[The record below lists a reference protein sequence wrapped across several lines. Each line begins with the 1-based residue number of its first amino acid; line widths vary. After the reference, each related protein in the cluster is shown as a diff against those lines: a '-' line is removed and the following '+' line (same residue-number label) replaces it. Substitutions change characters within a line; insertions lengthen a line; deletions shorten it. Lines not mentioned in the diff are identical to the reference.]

1 MSPSDAEHTSA
12 LTTFDVHYLRE
23 AGGVNI
29 AVPGDKWVLNT
40 NAQMDGKRGW
50 YLPVTINGFDRHQ
63 HNFDHI
69 EFQYKESQRGD
80 DAWTNLCSFYA
91 SDSLMAKANGVRE
104 LMKENANITTEFYG
118 EGWTMERAY
127 DLRAV
132 LFCRNGND
140 FLTRRAA
147 C

>member
-1 MSPSDAEHTSA
+1 MEVRAGQGFDYEGLVIGVMSPTDPEHTYA
-12 LTTFDVHYLRE
+12 LTTFDVHFLRE

-40 NAQMDGKRGW
+40 NAQKDSKRGW

-80 DAWTNLCSFYA
+80 DSWTNLCSFYA
-91 SDSLMAKANGVRE
+91 SDSLMAKCQRRE
-104 LMKENANITTEFYG
+104 KADT
-118 EGWTMERAY
+118 
-127 DLRAV
+127 
-132 LFCRNGND
+132 
-140 FLTRRAA
+140 
-147 C
+147 